1 MQVQLLLPFPETKDG
16 TKGTSGSPSLPG
28 IASLQSL
35 SAAQVILRLSLWDA
49 ARGLIPGAVHQHHPS
64 VCLCTH
70 MDTCGCLGIAWEPTE
85 VDGCRRSREDRQG
98 FGLAVALPG
107 CSITRIWGITD
118 FSLCS
123 CSRDGSGRR
132 GELLLDRL
140 PQPLTQAWGT
150 LKLAVFPALI
160 SRLIIR
166 HGHRGQRW
174 SQRCW
179 VLGVRGFG
187 QGSDPIVRA
196 GCGKTLPRGAQ
207 RRGKCFPNAFPCGLE
222 QLCCL
227 GARLGQRRC
236 LGAAAG
242 RAALGAGG
250 PLPTPGKSAPGVGGH
265 LQGCRGCPALAV
277 SQHSCCGVFWVPGT
291 DLGEAQ
297 AKGLWCPGSRGGG
310 EAHEALCDGGCVH
323 AHLSDPKRETA

>member
-1 MQVQLLLPFPETKDG
+1 MSITQ
-16 TKGTSGSPSLPG
+16 
-28 IASLQSL
+28 AS
-35 SAAQVILRLSLWDA
+35 ACAPIWAPMGAQ
-49 ARGLIPGAVHQHHPS
+49 
-64 VCLCTH
+64 
-70 MDTCGCLGIAWEPTE
+70 
-85 VDGCRRSREDRQG
+85 
-98 FGLAVALPG
+98 ALPG
-107 CSITRIWGITD
+107 
-118 FSLCS
+118 SL
-123 CSRDGSGRR
+123 RRWMGAAGAGRTGR
-132 GELLLDRL
+132 GLGWWWHC
-140 PQPLTQAWGT
+140 QAVASPGFGALQILAFAVVAGMEVGEGERFYT
-150 LKLAVFPALI
+150 LKLAIFPALI
-160 SRLIIR
+160 SRLVIR
-166 HGHRGQRW
+166 HGHQGQRW

-187 QGSDPIVRA
+187 QGSAPIVRA

-265 LQGCRGCPALAV
+265 VQGCRGCPALAV